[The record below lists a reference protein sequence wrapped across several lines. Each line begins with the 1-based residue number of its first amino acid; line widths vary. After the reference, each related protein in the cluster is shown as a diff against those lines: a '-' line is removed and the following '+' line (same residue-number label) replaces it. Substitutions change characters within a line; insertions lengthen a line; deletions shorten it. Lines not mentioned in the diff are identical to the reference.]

1 MEEQV
6 IDVTEADV
14 RAKVSFGEAL
24 ERLLG
29 NADFKLVVMDGYLK
43 EEAVRLVHLKC
54 DPALQE
60 AVQQSAIDRG
70 ITAVSEFRQY
80 LGTQRF
86 LAKQA
91 KHLLDTAHADDVAK
105 DNTVPSTDPNSYME

>member
-1 MEEQV
+1 MEEQI

-29 NADFKLVVMDGYLK
+29 NTDFKTVVMDGYLK
-43 EEAVRLVHLKC
+43 DEAVRLVHLKC

-60 AVQQSAIDRG
+60 AVQQQAIDRG

-91 KHLLDTAHADDVAK
+91 KHLLATAHADEVAN
-105 DNTVPSTDPNSYME
+105 DNAAPVTDPNSYME